1 MSTINSKEPSSLCA
15 KCHKNL
21 KYINRA
27 VKCNSCNSKYHT
39 CCTKN
44 NIAYHRGSCYCH
56 PCLKQKDLLKY
67 NPYFEAMKHYVD
79 DTEKTYLQNQT
90 SSDEIETLSPLY
102 DIMETCEVYS
112 IQETESK
119 PAHKISITYKFLHI
133 DGNASNFDTFSVTLD
148 AMKYKFQL

>member
-27 VKCNSCNSKYHT
+27 VKCNSCDSKYDL

-44 NIAYHRGSCYCH
+44 NIAYHRGSCYCR

-67 NPYFEAMKHYVD
+67 NPYFEAMKH
-79 DTEKTYLQNQT
+79 LN
-90 SSDEIETLSPLY
+90 
-102 DIMETCEVYS
+102 
-112 IQETESK
+112 
-119 PAHKISITYKFLHI
+119 
-133 DGNASNFDTFSVTLD
+133 
-148 AMKYKFQL
+148 